1 MTGAGQTI
9 LRLLKINL
17 FSLIAVFEK
26 TNEKKKKK
34 KYIDEE
40 HNIAMFSRFEI
51 ESRPK
56 KYSIRP

>member
-17 FSLIAVFEK
+17 FPLIAVFEK
-26 TNEKKKKK
+26 TNEKKKKN
-34 KYIDEE
+34 IDEE